1 MSPEGVTNPTQW
13 MLIDCETEIHPSCF
27 PLSIAYVP
35 MEGWEPAAEPQQV
48 FLNWDKDITAGATAI
63 HGIDR
68 EFLAKNGGPPTEV
81 LASFRLAVGALRVG
95 SYNYNFDGDACLN
108 PELVSRGLQ
117 PISRELCLLNAARRL
132 FDPSPAGNHKLQ
144 TLRAHFK
151 APERKAHGALDDVLT
166 VLDLLPFFRSRA
178 EEHGITTW
186 NAFVAFSNEE
196 WYPSVLG
203 FGKYKGQSIASL
215 KGNTQFHSYCDWL
228 EKNADVVEFRKKA
241 RYYRNATS

>member
-1 MSPEGVTNPTQW
+1 

-35 MEGWEPAAEPQQV
+35 MGGWEPAAEPQQV
-48 FLNWDKDITAGATAI
+48 FLNWDRDITPGATAI

-68 EFLAKNGGPPTEV
+68 EFLAKNGGPPAEV
-81 LASFRLAVGALRVG
+81 LAAFRSTVGPLRVG
-95 SYNYNFDGDACLN
+95 SYNFSFDGDACLN
-108 PELVSRGLQ
+108 PELASLGLQ

-144 TLRAHFK
+144 SLRAHFK

-166 VLDLLPFFRSRA
+166 VLDLLPVFRSRA
-178 EEHGITTW
+178 GELGITTW
-186 NAFVAFSNEE
+186 NAFVEFANEE
-196 WYPSVLG
+196 WYPTVLT
-203 FGKYKGQSIASL
+203 FGKYKGQSVASL

-228 EKNADVVEFRKKA
+228 EKNADDHEFRKKA
-241 RYYRNATS
+241 RYYRDATR